1 VSEYLDVYDWLE
13 ALWALSLAV
22 QIEGGK
28 DYDLRDLENLL
39 RWDRPDHAM
48 TGRVKDGFRFL
59 ARMSDLEG
67 ELTKDKARRSMA
79 EIEQPQGGGA
89 KAHRLKPEFGETILE
104 ILIEIQWCSRQS
116 WDTPTC

>member
-1 VSEYLDVYDWLE
+1 VGVSARRHEHALALEKTELQRFVSEYLDVYDWLE

-79 EIEQPQGGGA
+79 EIE
-89 KAHRLKPEFGETILE
+89 RLKAEALKRIG
-104 ILIEIQWCSRQS
+104 
-116 WDTPTC
+116 